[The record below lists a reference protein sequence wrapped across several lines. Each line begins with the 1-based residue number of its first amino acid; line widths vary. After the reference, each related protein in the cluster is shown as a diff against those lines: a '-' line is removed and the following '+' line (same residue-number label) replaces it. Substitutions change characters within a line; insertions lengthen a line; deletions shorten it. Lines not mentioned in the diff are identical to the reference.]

1 MRGKSSA
8 CDLAPLDLEIEATC
22 RRNNTERRR
31 KILQDRTTPPI
42 PEEPQSFESSSIF
55 PKPRESEIGASEADI
70 MAKDQP
76 RRVTLEDYSSS
87 TVSQFFISIMR
98 PKVQAHNITYPHSLI
113 QLIQG
118 NLFHGLPNEDPYA
131 HLATYIE
138 ICNTIKIVGVLE
150 DAMRLSLFSFSLFG
164 EAKRWLHSFKGNNLK
179 TWDEVMEKFLKKYFL
194 ESKTAEGK
202 AAISSFH
209 QFPNESLSKALERF
223 RSLLR
228 KTPTHRF
235 S

>member
-1 MRGKSSA
+1 MGKTIKEEKGGRPQSSKSS
-8 CDLAPLDLEIEATC
+8 
-22 RRNNTERRR
+22 
-31 KILQDRTTPPI
+31 
-42 PEEPQSFESSSIF
+42 FIF
-55 PKPRESEIGASEADI
+55 PEPRESEIGASEVDI

-138 ICNTIKIVGVLE
+138 IYNTVKIASVPE
-150 DAMRLSLFSFSLFG
+150 DAVRLSLFSFSLSG

-179 TWDEVMEKFLKKYFL
+179 TWEEVVEKFLKKYIL

-209 QFPNESLSKALERF
+209 QFPDESLSEALE
-223 RSLLR
+223 
-228 KTPTHRF
+228 
-235 S
+235 